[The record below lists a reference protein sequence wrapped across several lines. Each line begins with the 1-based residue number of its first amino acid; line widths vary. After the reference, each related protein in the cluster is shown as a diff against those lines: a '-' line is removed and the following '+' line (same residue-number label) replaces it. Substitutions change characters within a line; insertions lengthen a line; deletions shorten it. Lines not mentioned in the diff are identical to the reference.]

1 MPPRRRTALVC
12 ELHAHTRWSD
22 GSLTLPE
29 LVDLYGDAGFDVLCV
44 TDHVVA
50 GEEHVHAGNH
60 AAYLA
65 AIDVQAARAR
75 ERHGLLLLPGLELTD
90 DHEDP
95 AEAAH
100 VVAVGLRRF
109 VGLERGLDAA
119 VIEARAAGAA
129 LIAAHPYTPEQAA
142 AAQRA
147 TTRFAVDRAWAAEA
161 VDRFELFNRHE
172 LFGWVAEARLPA
184 VASGD
189 AHEVEHLHTWKTGL
203 PCEQHPEAVVEY
215 LRSRRPAF
223 LVPAPAGA
231 SLARARAS

>member
-90 DHEDP
+90 DP
-95 AEAAH
+95 RTPPRPRTWSPSACAASW
-100 VVAVGLRRF
+100 GWS
-109 VGLERGLDAA
+109 
-119 VIEARAAGAA
+119 AGS
-129 LIAAHPYTPEQAA
+129 TP
-142 AAQRA
+142 R
-147 TTRFAVDRAWAAEA
+147 
-161 VDRFELFNRHE
+161 
-172 LFGWVAEARLPA
+172 
-184 VASGD
+184 
-189 AHEVEHLHTWKTGL
+189 
-203 PCEQHPEAVVEY
+203 
-215 LRSRRPAF
+215 
-223 LVPAPAGA
+223 
-231 SLARARAS
+231 